1 MIFSQWIIVVI
12 IGHLFNAAAFII
24 DKYLLSKAIP
34 KPKLYSFYIGMLGG
48 LAVFLIPFGV
58 KILSLSLIF
67 LSLASGALFV
77 LALYFFFSALKISEA
92 SRIPALVGSLSPII
106 IFILSYVFL
115 GERLANNELYGFILL
130 LLGGVLISVEKSKT
144 RGGYAFRGLFKS
156 LIAALFF
163 ASSFVIARY
172 IFVNSDFISGFVWT
186 RFGGVLMALFY
197 LCSASF
203 RRSLR
208 TPRSQ
213 KRSTPFVLFAGQGL
227 GALGFVAINYGI
239 SLKSVTLVNALQ
251 SVQYIFLFAAILLLS
266 LFYPR
271 IIRERISKGI
281 IVQKLISLFLIG
293 LGIFYLR

>member
-1 MIFSQWIIVVI
+1 
-12 IGHLFNAAAFII
+12 
-24 DKYLLSKAIP
+24 
-34 KPKLYSFYIGMLGG
+34 GMLGG

-58 KILSLSLIF
+58 KILPANLIF

-115 GERLANNELYGFILL
+115 EERLLGHELYAFILL
-130 LLGGVLISVEKSKT
+130 LFGGVLISVEKSKT
-144 RGGYAFRGLFKS
+144 SSGYAFRGFFKS
-156 LIAALFF
+156 LLAALFF
-163 ASSFVIARY
+163 SSSFVIARY

-186 RFGGVLMALFY
+186 RLGGVLMAFFY
-197 LCSASF
+197 LSSTSF
-203 RRSLR
+203 RRSLI
-208 TPRSQ
+208 TPRRSQ
-213 KRSTPFVLFAGQGL
+213 KRSTPLILFAGQGL

-266 LFYPR
+266 FFYPR